1 MRLSEPAVNGLRTT
15 ELLDVGLFLGA
26 LALAAAFV
34 CLTPS
39 DGPHYQHLLGHLDRI
54 GAILSYGM
62 SLGLLGILASRY
74 AFCGRRESL
83 WTGEWLGIT
92 TAAFLLS
99 GAWLQ
104 TPIVLLWAFCL
115 VECAMSIMSIAL
127 LFAKL
132 FTRYRPGPRA
142 KAPHTNILGLLVCAI
157 TGPFTYLQLPLMM
170 EI

>member
-1 MRLSEPAVNGLRTT
+1 M
-15 ELLDVGLFLGA
+15 FLGG
-26 LALAAAFV
+26 LALATAFV

-39 DGPHYQHLLGHLDRI
+39 TGPHYQQLLGYLDRI
-54 GAILSYGM
+54 GAILSYGI

-92 TAAFLLS
+92 TGALLLS
-99 GAWLQ
+99 SAWLQ
-104 TPIVLLWAFCL
+104 TPIAGGLLGKRAFVLFLVFCL
-115 VECAMSIMSIAL
+115 IECAMSIVSIGL

-132 FTRYRPGPRA
+132 FTRHRPGPGA
-142 KAPHTNILGLLVCAI
+142 EAPRTNILGLLVCAI
-157 TGPFTYLQLPLMM
+157 TGPFIHLQLPLMM